1 MPGTG
6 NWRRLEWMRSLEQ
19 HIKTKPPWENICEVS
34 EEFFLETMKGRILSR
49 TAAAVCAMTKE
60 DIRKI
65 AEESAA
71 EVKDIAD
78 LMDNPE
84 AFNAWMDENF
94 GSEEDNK
101 ELAAAFAPAPAPA
114 APAAAAPPP
123 QAASIEKMLDPL
135 GNVIYRIPRLDEW
148 GKVAGNVYFWMSA
161 TEYADVE
168 RALVDKSRA
177 KLEEMIPYLQY
188 RFHGHGRKRTRQWST
203 VRGPGLAAEDG

>member
-19 HIKTKPPWENICEVS
+19 HIKTKPPWKNICEVS
-34 EEFFLETMKGRILSR
+34 EEFFLETMKGRILAR
-49 TAAAVCAMTKE
+49 TAAAVREMTKE

-65 AEESAA
+65 AEKSAA

-101 ELAAAFAPAPAPA
+101 ELEAAFAPAPAPA
-114 APAAAAPPP
+114 APAPAASPP

-135 GNVIYRIPRLDEW
+135 GNVIYRIPRLDKS
-148 GKVAGNVYFWMSA
+148 GKVVGNVYFWMSA

-203 VRGPGLAAEDG
+203 VKGPARAAEDG